1 MTWPVV
7 SYPSHDVLCQ
17 ASRGGRQMTSRISLE
32 PEVQAFADAAAKT
45 SYLFT
50 LGPQKGRIV
59 LDEAQTG
66 QVSTV
71 PVDIEDFTI
80 AAGPSG
86 QVPLRILR
94 PQHAQAPL
102 PVVVYFHG
110 AGWVFGSK
118 KTHDRLMRELA
129 VGAGA
134 AIVFPED
141 RLSPEAKYPTAHE
154 GCYSVVKRVTY
165 SAQGNG

>member
-17 ASRGGRQMTSRISLE
+17 AARGGRQMTSRIRLE

-45 SYLFT
+45 PFLFT

-80 AAGPSG
+80 ADGPSG

-102 PVVVYFHG
+102 PVVVYLHG
-110 AGWVFGSK
+110 AGWVFGSIL
-118 KTHDRLMRELA
+118 THDRLVRELA

-134 AIVFPED
+134 AVVFPVYP
-141 RLSPEAKYPTAHE
+141 LCPEVRYLTALE
-154 GCYSVVKRVTY
+154 ECYMVARWVERFG
-165 SAQGNG
+165 Q